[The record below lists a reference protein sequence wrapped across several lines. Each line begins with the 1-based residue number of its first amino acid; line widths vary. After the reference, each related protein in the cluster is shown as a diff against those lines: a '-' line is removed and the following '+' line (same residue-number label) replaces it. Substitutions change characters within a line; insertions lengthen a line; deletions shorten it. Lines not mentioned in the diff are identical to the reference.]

1 MLLLYT
7 QLGTLA
13 PKCHKTN
20 VRGRLIINGSTNR
33 NNTVLLNKSLCFFLF
48 FSVIFAFNVC
58 EILGV
63 LPFGPQAVIGIEN
76 TTEV

>member
-1 MLLLYT
+1 MGVQT
-7 QLGTLA
+7 G
-13 PKCHKTN
+13 
-20 VRGRLIINGSTNR
+20 IIQSCSTK
-33 NNTVLLNKSLCFFLF
+33 VCVFLF

-63 LPFGPQAVIGIEN
+63 LPQAVIGIEN